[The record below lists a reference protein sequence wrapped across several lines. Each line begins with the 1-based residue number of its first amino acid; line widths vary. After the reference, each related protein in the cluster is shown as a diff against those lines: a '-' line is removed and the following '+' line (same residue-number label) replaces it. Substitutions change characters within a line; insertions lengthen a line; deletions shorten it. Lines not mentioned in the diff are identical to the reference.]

1 MMNNQKGMSFVE
13 LMVALVVF
21 LLVMAGILSVYIAL
35 TGHSAR
41 EYRIAESV
49 MEREIAKNI
58 IERDIMMAGY
68 GLADDYGEL
77 DLDPRPV
84 EAVDADSD
92 DPSDSLILR
101 GTAIGILSKSAQ
113 GWSYLI
119 SKNPAL
125 FQKWGDDRENVSKD
139 DRVIYME
146 PASREVLTSGGSAIF
161 RYPATPVT
169 CDRGALVY
177 GLNSDDAKL
186 PYYTVEI
193 TLGGDPPSSCAKGS
207 LNLLRA
213 ESVNNDPPAPANRK
227 PVMNCVRDFQVA
239 FGLDTNEDGNID
251 TWDPVGGV
259 FISEAYDGKT
269 LRKRVKQI
277 RGYILVQSGSYDPDY
292 TYYNPEQTGEPD
304 AIYVGDKN
312 IHTGRDITLT
322 PAQRKYHWEVFS
334 LNITPR
340 NLR

>member
-1 MMNNQKGMSFVE
+1 MMNNQKGMSLVE
-13 LMVALVVF
+13 LMVALVIF
-21 LLVMAGILSVYIAL
+21 LLVMAGILGVYISL

-41 EYRIAESV
+41 EYRIAESA
-49 MEREIAKNI
+49 MEREIARNI
-58 IERDIMMAGY
+58 VERDIMMAGY
-68 GLADDYGEL
+68 GLADDYGGL
-77 DLDPRPV
+77 GLHPRPV
-84 EAVDADSD
+84 EAFDAASG
-92 DPSDSLILR
+92 DPSDSLLLR

-119 SKNPAL
+119 NKNPDL
-125 FQKWGDDRENVSKD
+125 FQKWNDDRENVYKD

-161 RYPATPVT
+161 RYPATPVG

-177 GLNSDDAKL
+177 GLNSDGANL
-186 PYYTVEI
+186 PYYTVEFS
-193 TLGGDPPSSCAKGS
+193 LGGTPPSSCAKGS
-207 LNLLRA
+207 MNLLRA
-213 ESVNNDPPAPANRK
+213 ESVNSDPPAPANRK
-227 PVMNCVRDFQVA
+227 PVINCVRDFQVA

-259 FISEAYDGKT
+259 FISDAYDEKI
-269 LRKRVKQI
+269 LRKRVRQI
-277 RGYILVQSGSYDPDY
+277 RVYILAQSGNYDPDY
-292 TYYNPEQTGEPD
+292 TYCNPEQSGEPD
-304 AIYVGDKN
+304 AIYVGDNN

-322 PAQRKYHWEVFS
+322 PLQRKYHWEVFS

>member
-1 MMNNQKGMSFVE
+1 MNNQKGMSFIE
-13 LMVALVVF
+13 LMVALVIF
-21 LLVMAGILSVYIAL
+21 LLVMAGVFSVYIAL

-49 MEREIAKNI
+49 MEGEIAKNI

-68 GLADDYGEL
+68 GLADDYGQL

-84 EAVDADSD
+84 QAVDAASG

-125 FQKWGDDRENVSKD
+125 FKRWDDDRENVSKD
-139 DRVIYME
+139 DRVIYIE
-146 PASREVLTSGGSAIF
+146 PASREVLTSEGSAIF
-161 RYPATPVT
+161 RYPATPAAS
-169 CDRGALVY
+169 DRGALVY
-177 GLNSDDAKL
+177 GLNSDDVKL
-186 PYYTVEI
+186 PYYTVEF
-193 TLGGDPPSSCAKGS
+193 TLGGTPPSACAKGS
-207 LNLLRA
+207 MNLLRA
-213 ESVNNDPPAPANRK
+213 ESINNDPPAPANRK

-239 FGLDTNEDGNID
+239 FGLDTDADGNID
-251 TWDPVGGV
+251 TWDPVGGD

-269 LRKRVKQI
+269 LRKSLKQI
-277 RGYILVQSGSYDPDY
+277 RVYILVQSGNYDPDY
-292 TYYNPEQTGEPD
+292 TYYNPDHTGEQD
-304 AIYVGDKN
+304 TIYVGDRN
-312 IHTGRDITLT
+312 LHTGREVTLT
-322 PAQRKYHWEVFS
+322 PAQRKYRWEVYS
-334 LNITPR
+334 LNVTPR

>member
-1 MMNNQKGMSFVE
+1 MMDRQRGASFIE
-13 LMVALVVF
+13 LMVALAIF
-21 LLVMAGILSVYIAL
+21 LLVMGGILGVYIAL

-49 MEREIAKNI
+49 MEIEIAKNI

-68 GLADDYGEL
+68 GLADDYGQL

-84 EAVDADSD
+84 QAVDAASG

-119 SKNPAL
+119 SKNPDL
-125 FQKWGDDRENVSKD
+125 FKRWDDDRENVSKN
-139 DRVIYME
+139 DRVIYIE
-146 PASREVLTSGGSAIF
+146 PASRELLTSEGTAIF
-161 RYPATPVT
+161 RYPATPAT
-169 CDRGALVY
+169 SGRGALVY
-177 GLNSDDAKL
+177 GLNSDDVKL
-186 PYYTVEI
+186 PYYTVEF
-193 TLGGDPPSSCAKGS
+193 TLGGTPPSVCAKGS

-227 PVMNCVRDFQVA
+227 PVLNCVRDFQVA
-239 FGLDTNEDGNID
+239 FGLDTDDDGNID
-251 TWDPVGGV
+251 RWDPVNGS
-259 FISEAYDGKT
+259 FHSEEYDGKT
-269 LRKRVKQI
+269 LRKRLKQI
-277 RGYILVQSGSYDPDY
+277 RVYLLAQSGNYDPDY
-292 TYYNPEQTGEPD
+292 TYCNPEPDGEPD
-304 AIYVGDKN
+304 AVYVGDEDLE
-312 IHTGRDITLT
+312 TGREVTLT
-322 PAQRKYHWEVFS
+322 PAQRKYRWELYS